1 MNLKA
6 VKKTWRV
13 CTLRYGLVRLAVVCV
28 LIVHQAGAGIVCICS
43 EESLESRAGLQV
55 ERPSEPPVHSCLAEP
70 DQEKDLAEDAVSAT
84 SVQEQPEIQIRI
96 AGPCCTL
103 LTQPE
108 HQATAAGEAI
118 SLRTL
123 HSPTVALEANALSS
137 TPLPDRNLCPQ
148 HSRPLYLTQSCYLI

>member
-1 MNLKA
+1 MSLTGIN
-6 VKKTWRV
+6 KTWRG

-43 EESLESRAGLQV
+43 EENLESRAGLQV
-55 ERPSEPPVHSCLAEP
+55 ERPSEPPVHSCHAEP
-70 DQEKDLAEDAVSAT
+70 DQEEAVAEDAVSPS
-84 SVQEQPEIQIRI
+84 SVQEQPGIQIRI
-96 AGPCCTL
+96 APPCCTL

-123 HSPTVALEANALSS
+123 HSPTVAFEANALSS
-137 TPLPDRNLCPQ
+137 TRLPDRNLCPQ